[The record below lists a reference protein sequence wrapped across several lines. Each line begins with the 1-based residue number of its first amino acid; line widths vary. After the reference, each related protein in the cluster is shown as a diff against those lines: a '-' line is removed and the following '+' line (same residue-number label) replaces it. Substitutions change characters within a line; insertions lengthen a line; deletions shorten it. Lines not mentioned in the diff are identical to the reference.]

1 LPQPDAAATTSTLPS
16 LVIHTYI
23 HTHLIL
29 TALGYYVSVKLAA
42 LYSGG
47 KDSTFAIS
55 CARERGHHVVCFV
68 TMHPL
73 ADDSALLHYPNSWV
87 TPYLANAMQTPL
99 IAFPVSGRSKEDEMK
114 ALEQALAHAKSL
126 YGIEGIV
133 HGGISSNYQKQAFEG
148 ICVRQRIAAVAPLW
162 NSEPERY
169 MIKLIEC
176 GFHIII
182 VGVSA
187 MGLGREWLGRELDEE
202 AIAKLVSRSKKY
214 GFNLTFE
221 GGEAETLVID
231 CPLFWKKLQ
240 INAANIH
247 WDGQRGIFEI
257 QDVALVEKK

>member
-1 LPQPDAAATTSTLPS
+1 LDKL
-16 LVIHTYI
+16 
-23 HTHLIL
+23 
-29 TALGYYVSVKLAA
+29 YYVGVKLAA

-55 CARERGHHVVCFV
+55 CAKEMGHNVVCFV
-68 TMHPL
+68 TIHPI
-73 ADDSALLHYPNSWV
+73 ADDSYLFHYPNSWI
-87 TPYLANAMQTPL
+87 TLYLANAMQIPL
-99 IAFPVSGRSKEDEMK
+99 IAFHVGGRSTDDETK
-114 ALEQALAHAKSL
+114 ALEGAIARAKSL

-133 HGGISSNYQKQAFEG
+133 HGGISSNFQRQAFEG
-148 ICVRQRIAAVAPLW
+148 ICLRQRIAVVAPLW
-162 NSEPERY
+162 NSEPEAY
-169 MIKLIEC
+169 IIKLVER

-187 MGLGREWLGRELDEE
+187 MGLGKEWLGRELDEK
-202 AIAKLVSRSKKY
+202 AIAVLVSLSKKY

-240 INAANIH
+240 INSAHIQ

-257 QDVALVEKK
+257 RDVELVEKK